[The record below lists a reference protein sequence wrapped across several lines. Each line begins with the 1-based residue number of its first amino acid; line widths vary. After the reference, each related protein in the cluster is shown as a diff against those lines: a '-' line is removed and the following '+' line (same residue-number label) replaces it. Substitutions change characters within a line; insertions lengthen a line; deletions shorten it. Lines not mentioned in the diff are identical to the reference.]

1 MPKQHIEGLIG
12 QLHDKFANTETSAQQ
27 DAMITQMQSQ
37 LADWEG
43 PNPPRDFRETAELL
57 YQELEDEHPTAAR
70 LIQEVINTLTN
81 ICV

>member
-27 DAMITQMQSQ
+27 DAMIAQMQSQ

>member
-1 MPKQHIEGLIG
+1 
-12 QLHDKFANTETSAQQ
+12 
-27 DAMITQMQSQ
+27 
-37 LADWEG
+37 
-43 PNPPRDFRETAELL
+43 LL

>member
-12 QLHDKFANTETSAQQ
+12 QLHDKFANTETNAQQ

-43 PNPPRDFRETAELL
+43 PNPPRDFRATAELL

>member
-27 DAMITQMQSQ
+27 DAMIAQMQSQ
-37 LADWEG
+37 LAGWEG

>member
-27 DAMITQMQSQ
+27 DAMIAQMQSQ

-43 PNPPRDFRETAELL
+43 PNPPRAFRETAELL

>member
-1 MPKQHIEGLIG
+1 
-12 QLHDKFANTETSAQQ
+12 LHDKFANTETSAQQ
-27 DAMITQMQSQ
+27 DAMIAQMQSQ